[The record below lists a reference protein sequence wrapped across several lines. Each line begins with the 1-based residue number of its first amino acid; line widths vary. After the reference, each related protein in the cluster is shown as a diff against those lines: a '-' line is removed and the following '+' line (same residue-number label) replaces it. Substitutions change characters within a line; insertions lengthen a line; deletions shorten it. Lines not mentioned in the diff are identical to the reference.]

1 MPSTPSDP
9 EVSIVMPFRN
19 AASTIE
25 AAWRS
30 IESQTLSAWELLAID
45 DRSID
50 DGGERLQRA
59 ADGDPRVRILHAPR
73 AGLVAALQHG
83 CEAARAPLVAR
94 MDADDEMRP
103 HRLERQAEML
113 AADPGIGVVSSLVE
127 FGGDPQRAKGYAH
140 HVEWANS
147 RLSEEQIRLGRFIDS
162 PLPHPS
168 VAFRR
173 SLLERLGGYR
183 EGPFPEDLELWLRW
197 IAAGVRIAKVPEVL
211 LRWNDPPARLSRRD
225 PRYAAEQ
232 IAPLRCEH
240 LAAELARR
248 GETREVWLWGSGR
261 VTRRRF
267 DSLLRH
273 GVRLA
278 GFIDIA
284 PNRIGRRIDGLPVA
298 GPGELPP
305 ASKSFILSGVGVRG
319 AREQIEQI
327 LLLDGRIEG
336 EDFLLAG

>member
-1 MPSTPSDP
+1 MDP
-9 EVSIVMPFRN
+9 PPRVSIVMPFRD
-19 AASTIE
+19 AASSLE
-25 AAWRS
+25 AAWGS
-30 IESQTLSAWELLAID
+30 IAAQTLSQWELLAID
-45 DRSID
+45 DRSQD
-50 DGGERLQRA
+50 DGAERLRRLSR
-59 ADGDPRVRILHAPR
+59 GDRRVRILQSEGR
-73 AGLVAALQHG
+73 GLVAALQQG
-83 CEAARAPLVAR
+83 CRQAAGELVAR

-127 FGGDPQRAKGYAH
+127 FGGDRERAGGYAH

-147 RLSEEQIRLGRFIDS
+147 RVSEEQIRLGRFIDS

-168 VAFRR
+168 VTFRR

-183 EGPFPEDLELWLRW
+183 EGPFPEDFELWLRW

-211 LRWNDPPARLSRRD
+211 LRWNDPPGRLSRSD
-225 PRYAAEQ
+225 PRYSADR

-248 GETREVWLWGSGR
+248 GERREVWLWGSGR

-267 DSLLRH
+267 DALLRH
-273 GVRLA
+273 GVRLC

-284 PNRIGRRIDGLPVA
+284 PNRIGRRIGGAPVVGPGGLPA
-298 GPGELPP
+298 
-305 ASKSFILSGVGVRG
+305 ANKAFILSGVGVRG
-319 AREQIEQI
+319 AREQIERI
-327 LLLDGRIEG
+327 LRLDGRIEG